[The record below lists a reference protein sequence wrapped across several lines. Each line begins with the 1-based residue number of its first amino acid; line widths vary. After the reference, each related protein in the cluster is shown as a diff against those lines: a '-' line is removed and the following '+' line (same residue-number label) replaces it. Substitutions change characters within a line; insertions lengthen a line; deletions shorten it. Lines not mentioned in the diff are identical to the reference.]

1 MPLSEIRQN
10 LENEIQNLHFG
21 ESPTEL
27 YEPLRY
33 LMKLGGKR
41 MRPFLTIL
49 TYYAFR
55 NDWKRIVRPALAV
68 EVFHNFSLMH
78 DDLMDNAP
86 LRRNQATIH
95 EKWNANTAI
104 LSGDVMLVEA
114 YKLLEEIENPYFLP
128 IFKLFNQTAKE
139 VCEGQQFDMDFEKL
153 ASVSEAQYLEMI
165 RLKTAVLL
173 GFSLQMGAILAGA
186 DQENQD
192 LFYELGIQ
200 MGIGFQL
207 KDDLLDVYGEPDK
220 FGKQVGGDIVENKK
234 TFLLIKALENATG
247 ETKKKLD
254 FWLKQRHFDKAEK
267 VQAVTEV
274 YNQLN
279 IKVLTE
285 QKMHNYFDQA
295 AQTLSRIRLE
305 AEKKHLLKSFLGAL
319 MERES

>member
-1 MPLSEIRQN
+1 MIFSLIRQN
-10 LENEIQNLHFG
+10 IETEIQKLQFG
-21 ESPTEL
+21 EKPAEL
-27 YEPLRY
+27 YAPLRY

-41 MRPFLTIL
+41 MRPFLSIL
-49 TYYAFR
+49 AYYAFR
-55 NDWKRIVRPALAV
+55 NDWECMVRPALAV

-95 EKWNANTAI
+95 QKWNANTAI

-114 YKLLEEIENPYFLP
+114 YKLLEGIENQYFMP

-153 ASVSEAQYLEMI
+153 ASVSETEYLEMI

-186 DQENQD
+186 DQENQAY
-192 LFYELGIQ
+192 FYHLGIQ

-247 ETKKKLD
+247 ETKNQLIS
-254 FWLKQRHFDKAEK
+254 WLNQSHFEKTEK
-267 VQAVTEV
+267 VKAVTEI
-274 YNQLN
+274 YKQLN

-285 QKMHNYFDQA
+285 QKMQNYFDQA
-295 AQTLSRIRLE
+295 AQTLEKIRIE
-305 AEKKHLLKSFLGAL
+305 PEKKQLLKSFLEDL